1 MTAREAFE
9 ELVGIVPDVETH
21 GDAIA
26 ALNEAIGT
34 DNQSIGDLM
43 SERDQLVAE
52 RDDYK
57 TRYENAAAEIRRRWT
72 DKSTDTTITKT
83 SDFTTKDPDDTPEK
97 VRIEDFDMEKNF
109 FNGGTE

>member
-9 ELVGIVPDVETH
+9 ELVEIVPDVERH

-26 ALNEAIGT
+26 VLNEAIRT
-34 DNQSIGDLM
+34 DNQSIEELM
-43 SERDQLVAE
+43 SERDQLILD
-52 RDDYK
+52 RDEYK

-72 DKSTDTTITKT
+72 DRSSDTTITKT
-83 SDFTTKDPDDTPEK
+83 SDFTAKKPETEPEN
-97 VRIEDFDMEKNF
+97 VRIEDFDMESM

>member
-9 ELVGIVPDVETH
+9 ELVEIVTDVETH

-26 ALNEAIGT
+26 ALNEAIVT
-34 DNQSIGDLM
+34 DNQSIGDLIA
-43 SERDQLVAE
+43 ERDQLVAE

-57 TRYENAAAEIRRRWT
+57 TRYENAVAEIRRRWT
-72 DKSTDTTITKT
+72 DRSTGTTITKT
-83 SDFTTKDPDDTPEK
+83 SDFTAKELESEPEN
-97 VRIEDFDMEKNF
+97 VRIEDFDMESM

>member
-1 MTAREAFE
+1 MTAREAFA
-9 ELVGIVPDVETH
+9 ELVEIVPDVETH

-72 DKSTDTTITKT
+72 DRSTDTTITKT
-83 SDFTTKDPDDTPEK
+83 SDFTAKEPETEPEN
-97 VRIEDFDMEKNF
+97 VRIEDFDMESM

>member
-34 DNQSIGDLM
+34 DNQSIGELM
-43 SERDQLVAE
+43 SERDQLISE
-52 RDDYK
+52 RDEYK

-72 DKSTDTTITKT
+72 DRSTDTTITKT
-83 SDFTTKDPDDTPEK
+83 SDFTSKEPELEPENI
-97 VRIEDFDMEKNF
+97 RIEDFDMESM

>member
-9 ELVGIVPDVETH
+9 ELVGIIPDVETH

-34 DNQSIGDLM
+34 DNQTIGDLM

-52 RDDYK
+52 RDDYR
-57 TRYENAAAEIRRRWT
+57 TRYENAAAEIRKRWT
-72 DKSTDTTITKT
+72 DRSTGTTITKT
-83 SDFTTKDPDDTPEK
+83 SDFTGKEPETEPAN
-97 VRIEDFDMEKNF
+97 VRIEDFDMASM